1 MKDSISTDTKFLVG
15 NMFGILNDKEFKQ
28 HISYKEDYER
38 SLYFSKK
45 DGGVIRFNN
54 VVAKTKI
61 GAKGGL
67 DKDKQERLS
76 LNKKDAQ
83 YLIDKYPDMVRLN
96 PRREGEIL
104 LKQPKAG
111 GAATPEED
119 SGIQELTIR
128 NKDAYEKAK
137 ERLLEVLRETTLP
150 KIGKPEAEKVS
161 AKRVEKGYRRV
172 TNRADVIGSIG
183 RTITFGYGLRKFKG
197 YGEFSPNK
205 RFPELLKRLAEFGN
219 RVVPKGWSY
228 ETITLN
234 EGVKAKKHK
243 DSKNVGDSVIIGIGD
258 FTGGDIKVWDVE
270 DKNGKAYNLHDRPL
284 MFNGNS
290 HFHQTTPFKG
300 ERYTMI
306 FYKQGKPGKTRGVP
320 MKGKGE
326 EDPESDT
333 DDEED
338 DVSGGIFA

>member
-1 MKDSISTDTKFLVG
+1 MKDSTSTDTKFLVG

-28 HISYKEDYER
+28 YISYKEDYER

-104 LKQPKAG
+104 LKQPKVGG
-111 GAATPEED
+111 GADEED
-119 SGIQELTIR
+119 SGINAIPIR
-128 NKDAYEKAK
+128 NRAKYEEAK

-197 YGEFSPNK
+197 YGEFAPNK
-205 RFPELLKRLAEFGN
+205 RLPELLRCLAEFGN

-270 DKNGKAYNLHDRPL
+270 DKNGKAYNLHDQPL
-284 MFNGNS
+284 MFNGNT
-290 HFHQTTPFKG
+290 HYHQTTPFKG

-326 EDPESDT
+326 EDPEE
-333 DDEED
+333 DEDE
-338 DVSGGIFA
+338 VYYGGIFA